1 MYETVAIGVC
11 IHSQLAEMYANRI
24 DKTARLLFDRLNGL
38 EWHPVKLAAFP
49 LTISLANGA
58 TR

>member
-1 MYETVAIGVC
+1 MYEAVAIGVC
-11 IHSQLAEMYANRI
+11 IHSQLAEMHAGQT

-49 LTISLANGA
+49 LTVSLINQRA
-58 TR
+58 